1 MNNLKSFNW
10 DINKGDF
17 IHYELSLVRLE
28 KKERLIRSFFT
39 VSLVAVSLAIM
50 LTVLHLAAKV

>member
-1 MNNLKSFNW
+1 MNNLKNYNW

-28 KKERLIRSFFT
+28 KKERLVRSFFT
-39 VSLVAVSLAIM
+39 FSLVAISFIVM
-50 LTVLHLAAKV
+50 LTLLHLTAKV

>member
-1 MNNLKSFNW
+1 MNNLKNYNW

-28 KKERLIRSFFT
+28 KKERLVRSFFT
-39 VSLVAVSLAIM
+39 ASLVAISFIVM
-50 LTVLHLAAKV
+50 LTLLHLTAKV

>member
-1 MNNLKSFNW
+1 MNNLKNYNW

-28 KKERLIRSFFT
+28 KKERLVRSFFT
-39 VSLVAVSLAIM
+39 VSLVAISFIVM
-50 LTVLHLAAKV
+50 LTLLHLTAKV